1 MRRHIVFTTAALFV
15 LVLAAVYVSA
25 QGLGGPPPGRAAEFE
40 GYWMGVDHVD
50 GGDSRR
56 SLVRA
61 ADGRFVLAAR
71 DSVLSLCDGTDRG
84 YASFD
89 DGEMTGPDVM
99 ESSALTIE
107 CFNNGATVVLNARF
121 ELLARGR
128 MVETVTMLDG
138 TPVSTIVF
146 HKVSV
151 DWR

>member
-1 MRRHIVFTTAALFV
+1 MRRHIVLTTAALLALV
-15 LVLAAVYVSA
+15 LVAAYVSA
-25 QGLGGPPPGRAAEFE
+25 QGIGSPPLGRAAEFE

-56 SLVRA
+56 SLVRS

-89 DGEMTGPDVM
+89 DGEMTGPGVM
-99 ESSALTIE
+99 ESNALTIE
-107 CFNNGATVVLNARF
+107 CFNNGATVVLSARY
-121 ELLARGR
+121 ELLGRGR
-128 MVETVTMLDG
+128 MAETVTMLDG
-138 TPVSTIVF
+138 TPVHKVVF

-151 DWR
+151 D

>member
-1 MRRHIVFTTAALFV
+1 MRRHIMFTTAALFV
-15 LVLAAVYVSA
+15 LVLAVVYVSA
-25 QGLGGPPPGRAAEFE
+25 QGVGGPPGRAADFE

-56 SLVRA
+56 SLVRG

-89 DGEMTGPDVM
+89 DGEMTGPGVM

-107 CFNNGATVVLNARF
+107 CFDNGVTVVLNARF
-121 ELLARGR
+121 ELLAQGR

-151 DWR
+151 D